1 MVDVRRMSS
10 HRNEHALFERIGAA
24 FATVAFWVQ
33 MLIVA
38 EAGHAMP
45 GIPILAMLA
54 TPFLLFALVGVGRV
68 WIVEDG
74 VKVINTG
81 RSFLIPWDDIERFSM
96 GRRGLVR
103 KVGIAELH
111 DGRRIAMWGIQGPN
125 AATRRSDVAAA
136 RLIAAMNA
144 ELERRRPRAVETPES
159 PVAAPAAE
167 RELAQAGSRDKELY
181 LVASR

>member
-1 MVDVRRMSS
+1 MSS

-24 FATVAFWVQ
+24 FATAAFWVQ

-38 EAGHAMP
+38 QAGHAMP

-68 WIVEDG
+68 WIEEHG

-81 RSFLIPWDDIERFSM
+81 RSFLIPWDDIERFSI
-96 GRRGLVR
+96 GPRGLMR

-111 DGRRIAMWGIQGPN
+111 DGRRVSMWGIQGPN
-125 AATRRSDVAAA
+125 AATRRSDVAAD

-144 ELERRRPRAVETPES
+144 ELERRRPRAVEPEVER
-159 PVAAPAAE
+159 VAEPAAE
-167 RELAQAGSRDKELY
+167 RELVPAGSRDKELY
-181 LVASR
+181 LVAAR